1 MKYYDGPAFYR
12 QNDLVKS
19 EEKAGNQSGKK
30 SVNASRTRYFHPTY
44 IPKVIGQKIITSEP
58 DYRRLADELRKSPDD
73 YLLFDDDGKDA
84 IDLTGG
90 LMMDFK
96 EEIPERTSGKQGDA
110 VEKELFSDAEAER
123 NEENESDLPA
133 SETKESSSPEVETF
147 YPRKDPDENQKNM
160 SKKNSET
167 STDETSAKI
176 SESVEGKEET
186 EAFEKE
192 DGAAEEIMAA
202 ETVNSEAVENK
213 TASETAVV
221 GKKSSEKS
229 TADVP
234 DEKEQSTE
242 KIIEETGYRLPPL
255 SLLPKPIEENDP
267 QIDEWVLNQAE
278 TLNETLKAFK
288 VEASVSNWTVG
299 PTVTQFELNL
309 GRGVKVNKITN
320 LNDDLKLALAA
331 KDIRI
336 EAPIPGRSTVGI
348 EIPNKKSRPVLLS
361 EVLGSDEFQ
370 TADSP
375 LTTALGVDLFGRAC
389 VTDIQKMPHGL
400 IAGATGSGKSVFI
413 NSMLMSILYKAR
425 PSEVKL
431 LLIDPKA
438 VEMAPYQGLPHLL
451 SPVVSDPQAATEAL
465 KWVVEEMEERY
476 QKLAALGARNL
487 ENYNRKLEEEG
498 HYAGKLPYIVIVID
512 ELADLMMA
520 SSSEVQ
526 EYIARITQKARAAG
540 IHLIVATQRPSVD
553 VVTGL
558 IKNNIPTRIAFMVS
572 SSTDSRTILDCSG
585 AERLLGRGDML
596 YLGNGS
602 SQPLRLQ
609 GTYIEDEIDDV
620 CDFIRKQAS
629 PHYAFNPETL
639 KKKAIAAEN
648 QDELMPRVLDYI
660 VNEETISTSKLQRI
674 FSIGYNRAASIIDD
688 LESRGYISQA
698 RGAKPRT
705 VHLTQEALNNMRF

>member
-12 QNDLVKS
+12 KNDLVKPEDKLKKHS
-19 EEKAGNQSGKK
+19 NRESG
-30 SVNASRTRYFHPTY
+30 NASHSRYFHPTY
-44 IPKVIGQKIITSEP
+44 IPKVIGKKIITTEP
-58 DYRRLADELRKSPDD
+58 DYCRLATELLKSPSN
-73 YLLFDDDGKDA
+73 YLLFDDDEKDA
-84 IDLTGG
+84 IDLTNG
-90 LMMDFK
+90 LENNFK
-96 EEIPERTSGKQGDA
+96 EETSEETSSEQADMIKKELVSDDGVA
-110 VEKELFSDAEAER
+110 PVEKDETVFSND
-123 NEENESDLPA
+123 
-133 SETKESSSPEVETF
+133 ETEKSSHLKVETF
-147 YPRKDPDENQKNM
+147 YPKKNFDDNQKNAP
-160 SKKNSET
+160 KENNET
-167 STDETSAKI
+167 SPVEKDVRI
-176 SESVEGKEET
+176 SEFVKNKKDPEPCCKNDGTTGET
-186 EAFEKE
+186 AVIEATNENE
-192 DGAAEEIMAA
+192 D
-202 ETVNSEAVENK
+202 
-213 TASETAVV
+213 ASETAAID
-221 GKKSSEKS
+221 KNLLEKS
-229 TADVP
+229 IVNASNQ
-234 DEKEQSTE
+234 KEQSTE
-242 KIIEETGYRLPPL
+242 KMTEEIGYRLPPL
-255 SLLPKPIEENDP
+255 SLLPEPIEENDP
-267 QIDEWVLNQAE
+267 QSDEWVLSQAE

-299 PTVTQFELNL
+299 PTVTQFELSL

-370 TADSP
+370 TAESP

-413 NSMLMSILYKAR
+413 NSMLMSILYKAK

-487 ENYNRKLEEEG
+487 EGYNRKLEEKG

-620 CDFIRKQAS
+620 CDFIRKQAK

-639 KKKAIAAEN
+639 KKKAIVAEN

-674 FSIGYNRAASIIDD
+674 FSIGYNRSASIIDD
-688 LESRGYISQA
+688 LESKGYISQA
-698 RGAKPRT
+698 RGAKPRI
-705 VHLTQEALNNMRF
+705 VHLTQEELNNMRF

>member
-12 QNDLVKS
+12 KNDLVKPENKLKKHS
-19 EEKAGNQSGKK
+19 NKESG
-30 SVNASRTRYFHPTY
+30 NASRSRYFHPTY
-44 IPKVIGQKIITSEP
+44 IPKVIGQKVISTDP
-58 DYRRLADELRKSPDD
+58 DYRRLAAELRKNPSD
-73 YLLFDDDGKDA
+73 YLLFDDDEKDA
-84 IDLTGG
+84 IDLTNG
-90 LMMDFK
+90 LEIFFK
-96 EEIPERTSGKQGDA
+96 EETSEETFSKQAD
-110 VEKELFSDAEAER
+110 VIKKELVSDDDVAEDEKK
-123 NEENESDLPA
+123 ESDFLNDKTEQI
-133 SETKESSSPEVETF
+133 SQLKVETF
-147 YPRKDPDENQKNM
+147 YPKKNFGENQEDAPKEILET
-160 SKKNSET
+160 SPSET
-167 STDETSAKI
+167 DVNASELAEPQTDPQ
-176 SESVEGKEET
+176 VVG
-186 EAFEKE
+186 EA
-192 DGAAEEIMAA
+192 DGAAEEKAA
-202 ETVNSEAVENK
+202 IETTAENK
-213 TASETAVV
+213 AASEVAAIDEDLF
-221 GKKSSEKS
+221 KKSMAKDLNDNEH
-229 TADVP
+229 P
-234 DEKEQSTE
+234 TE
-242 KIIEETGYRLPPL
+242 ELTEEAGYRLPPL
-255 SLLPKPIEENDP
+255 SLLPEPIEENDP

-361 EVLGSDEFQ
+361 EVLGSDEFK
-370 TADSP
+370 TAKSP
-375 LTTALGVDLFGRAC
+375 LTTALGVDLFGHAC

-413 NSMLMSILYKAR
+413 NSMLMSILYKAK

-476 QKLAALGARNL
+476 QKLASLGARNL
-487 ENYNRKLEEEG
+487 ESYNSKLEEEG
-498 HYAGKLPYIVIVID
+498 HYAGKLPYILIVID

-609 GTYIEDEIDDV
+609 GTYIEDEIDAV
-620 CDFIRKQAS
+620 CDFIRKQS
-629 PHYAFNPETL
+629 KPHYAFNPETL

-698 RGAKPRT
+698 RGAKPRI

>member
-12 QNDLVKS
+12 KNDLVKS
-19 EEKAGNQSGKK
+19 EEKSRNHSNRE
-30 SVNASRTRYFHPTY
+30 SVNASRSRYFHPTY
-44 IPKVIGQKIITSEP
+44 IPKVIGRKVITSEP
-58 DYRRLADELRKSPDD
+58 DYRRLADEVRKSPND
-73 YLLFDDDGKDA
+73 YLLFDEDGKDA
-84 IDLTGG
+84 IDLTDG

-96 EEIPERTSGKQGDA
+96 EEISERTSGKQGDE
-110 VEKELFSDAEAER
+110 VEKELFSDAEAEK
-123 NEENESDLPA
+123 NEENESNLSA
-133 SETKESSSPEVETF
+133 SEMKESSSPEVETF
-147 YPRKDPDENQKNM
+147 YPRKNPDEDQKNM
-160 SKKNSET
+160 PKENIET
-167 STDETSAKI
+167 SPGKTDARI

-192 DGAAEEIMAA
+192 DGAAEETMAA
-202 ETVNSEAVENK
+202 EAVNSEAVEDK
-213 TASETAVV
+213 TASETAAVD
-221 GKKSSEKS
+221 KDLSEEGIVN
-229 TADVP
+229 VP

-255 SLLPKPIEENDP
+255 SLLPEPIEENDP

-413 NSMLMSILYKAR
+413 NSMLMSILYKAK

-451 SPVVSDPQAATEAL
+451 SPVISDSQAATEAL
-465 KWVVEEMEERY
+465 KRWR
-476 QKLAALGARNL
+476 KDIRNL
-487 ENYNRKLEEEG
+487 PPL
-498 HYAGKLPYIVIVID
+498 
-512 ELADLMMA
+512 
-520 SSSEVQ
+520 VQ
-526 EYIARITQKARAAG
+526 EILRIITE
-540 IHLIVATQRPSVD
+540 S
-553 VVTGL
+553 
-558 IKNNIPTRIAFMVS
+558 
-572 SSTDSRTILDCSG
+572 
-585 AERLLGRGDML
+585 
-596 YLGNGS
+596 
-602 SQPLRLQ
+602 
-609 GTYIEDEIDDV
+609 
-620 CDFIRKQAS
+620 
-629 PHYAFNPETL
+629 L
-639 KKKAIAAEN
+639 KKKVITPESF
-648 QDELMPRVLDYI
+648 R
-660 VNEETISTSKLQRI
+660 IS
-674 FSIGYNRAASIIDD
+674 
-688 LESRGYISQA
+688 
-698 RGAKPRT
+698 
-705 VHLTQEALNNMRF
+705 